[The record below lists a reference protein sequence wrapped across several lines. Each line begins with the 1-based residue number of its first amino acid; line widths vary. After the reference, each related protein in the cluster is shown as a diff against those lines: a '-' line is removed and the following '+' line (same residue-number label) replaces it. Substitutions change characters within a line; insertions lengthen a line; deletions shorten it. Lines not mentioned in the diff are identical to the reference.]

1 MMGFIFYKK
10 SPRYFNNALTSE
22 EARQLPKHLKKVG
35 VFVNEPIDNVLNT
48 IEKYD
53 LNAIQLHGE
62 ESTNYCKELVNRIE
76 VIKTIS
82 VKDRSSIELSQY
94 YQDVC
99 TYLLFDTATPNYGGS
114 GKSFNKELLKDI
126 DISKPYFIS
135 GGISPEHFNQ
145 LKDLSLPNFIGVD
158 LNSKFEVSPG
168 IKNIEKIKQFLKIN
182 GHANTSK

>member
-182 GHANTSK
+182 DHANTSK